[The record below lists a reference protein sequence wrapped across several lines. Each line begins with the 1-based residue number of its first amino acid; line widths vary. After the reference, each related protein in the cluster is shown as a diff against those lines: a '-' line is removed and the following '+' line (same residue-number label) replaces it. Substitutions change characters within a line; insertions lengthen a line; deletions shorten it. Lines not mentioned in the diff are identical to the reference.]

1 LKLVHVGIIITT
13 LVILLGV
20 LSLTPA
26 FLQVKPDKIILL
38 SFSISDS
45 ENLPE
50 WCEDLSKFL
59 NQNSIKAVIFVT
71 GKVAEQYPQ
80 CVSSYRSGID
90 IGSQTFSYVKLSEI
104 PDYLEQLDEVKKGK
118 SAVDK
123 AGNLDS
129 KIFKA
134 PNGVTDENIY
144 SLLIRSEIL
153 ADFSYENQYNKYY
166 HDKFLKFNLVSFQ
179 GSNHDVGF
187 FKDLNFH
194 ETPIMIHFDNT
205 VPVNEIT
212 DFISH
217 LKSDEILFVNASELT
232 GLELTLR
239 KEMLV

>member
-1 LKLVHVGIIITT
+1 M
-13 LVILLGV
+13 
-20 LSLTPA
+20 
-26 FLQVKPDKIILL
+26 ILL

-45 ENLPE
+45 DNLPE

-59 NQNSIKAVIFVT
+59 NQNNIKAVIFVT
-71 GKVAEQYPQ
+71 GKVAERYPQ
-80 CVSSYRSGID
+80 CVSSYKNGID
-90 IGSQTFSYVKLSEI
+90 IGSQTYSYVKLTEI
-104 PDYLEQLDEVKKGK
+104 PDYSEQLEEVKKGK
-118 SAVDK
+118 LAVDK

-144 SLLIRSEIL
+144 SLLFRSEIL
-153 ADFSYENQYNKYY
+153 ADFSYDNQYNKYY
-166 HDKFLKFNLVSFQ
+166 HDKFLKFDLVSFQ
-179 GSNHDVGF
+179 GSNHDAGF
-187 FKDLNFH
+187 FKELNSH
-194 ETPIMIHFDNT
+194 ETPIMINFDNS

-217 LKSDEILFVNASELT
+217 LKSDKILFVNASELT